1 MPTPTLSLTV
11 RPPTAAELSEVRTFL
26 QGEVR
31 ALFPDLPG
39 LDRRPDLLNLEATY
53 LRPARAALLAA
64 FGEGGEVIGSVT
76 LRPYDDRLT
85 AVRGVYDLERT
96 AEVGRWYVAATRR
109 GQGVGQ
115 ALMRALTAE
124 ARRAGY
130 TALCLHTHR
139 HLPGGFA
146 FWSRQGFAVRA
157 EDRPDPARG
166 EMGTV
171 YMDRPTDGLA

>member
-1 MPTPTLSLTV
+1 M
-11 RPPTAAELSEVRTFL
+11 

-31 ALFPDLPG
+31 ALFSALPG
-39 LDRRPDLLNLEATY
+39 LDQRPNLLNLEETY

-64 FGEGGEVIGSVT
+64 FSEGGEVIGSVA
-76 LRPYDDRLT
+76 LQPYDDRLS

-96 AEVGRWYVAATRR
+96 AEVRRCYVAAARR
-109 GQGVGQ
+109 GQGAGQ
-115 ALMRALTAE
+115 TLMRALTAE

-139 HLPGGFA
+139 HLPRGFA

-171 YMDRPTDGLA
+171 YMDRPTGDPA

>member
-1 MPTPTLSLTV
+1 MPSTTLNLTI
-11 RPPTAAELSEVRTFL
+11 RPPAAAELPEVRAFL

-31 ALFPDLPG
+31 TLFPVLPG
-39 LDRRPDLLNLEATY
+39 LDQRPDLLNLEETY
-53 LRPARAALLAA
+53 LRGHRAALLAA
-64 FGEGGEVIGSVT
+64 FGKGGEVIGSVA
-76 LRPYDDRLT
+76 LRPYDDRLA

-96 AEVGRWYVAATRR
+96 AEVGRCYVAAARR

-124 ARRAGY
+124 AQRAGY

-146 FWSRQGFAVRA
+146 FWSRQGFAIRA

-166 EMGTV
+166 EIGTV
-171 YMDRPTDGLA
+171 YMDRPTDGPA